1 MDLKCDGDGDGA
13 GMGIS
18 DGASWESWNCR
29 DSSGVEVLRCW
40 CVEREDGGRVS
51 GGGSLEV
58 ATV

>member
-1 MDLKCDGDGDGA
+1 MGMGT

-29 DSSGVEVLRCW
+29 DSSGVELLRCW
-40 CVEREDGGRVS
+40 CVERKNGGRVS
-51 GGGSLEV
+51 GGGGSLEV